1 MENAIARMRQMT
13 MNADHV
19 VNPNDTYNNTSHTY
33 DSATPKFNFE
43 NTYDPLQKK
52 KKNDTKWSN

>member
-19 VNPNDTYNNTSHTY
+19 VNPNDTYSNTNHVY
-33 DSATPKFNFE
+33 DSATPKFNFDK
-43 NTYDPLQKK
+43 TYDPLPQ
-52 KKNDTKWSN
+52 